1 MPIYDYNCSHCEKD
15 FDMNMKIADR
25 DNVSTIECPQCSTV
39 GQIVRQVGAPL
50 IGYSVSVNGG
60 YGSRVP
66 DGFKEVL
73 KKIHS
78 APGAKKGFSSFI

>member
-50 IGYSVSVNGG
+50 IGYSIATSG
-60 YGSRVP
+60 YGRGAG
-66 DGFKEVL
+66 DGWKEVL